1 VKFDYI
7 IIGSGVAGLYFA
19 DSIPKDKKCLILCKS
34 DQWACNTYLAQGGI
48 AVSKSSADT
57 ASHIADTMAA
67 GAGLCDLEA
76 VERLCKGSVDALREL
91 IDGGMKFDSDELGN
105 VLFTKE
111 AAHSEARIVHA
122 DGDATGKELYL
133 YLAGKNAHR
142 VFENTVVVD
151 LLVRDGVCY
160 GVTALTK
167 NETIENFYAD
177 NVIIASGGVGSLYLY
192 STNETSISA
201 DVHGLVLEHGGQL
214 QDMEMMQFHPTVY
227 HDPRYA
233 RKVLLTEALRGEG
246 AHIVDENGRRFLF
259 DFDPRGELAPRD
271 VVSIA
276 IATYTKNTGAKA
288 YLSFDGFEREYF
300 KKRFPNIFENMK
312 SLGFHLPQDNVP
324 IYPAFHY
331 AIGGIKTTLDGLVEG
346 FTNLYAIGEAAS
358 NRVHGANRLASNSL
372 LEGLVFAKIA
382 AKHSLEAGF
391 KTKDAVFEV
400 SDEKLFCDGDIAL
413 KQDLRTLMWEDV
425 GIVRTRDKL
434 QEAKTQIEKWLAKGV
449 GRMARLRLLV
459 AKNMVQSALNRT
471 DSLGA
476 HMISKITQKETK
488 IDEKCPNN
496 SI

>member
-1 VKFDYI
+1 LKFDYI

-19 DSIPKDKKCLILCKS
+19 DNIPKDKKCLILCKS
-34 DQWACNTYLAQGGI
+34 DQWACNTFLAQGGV
-48 AVSKSSADT
+48 AVSKSIEAV
-57 ASHIADTMAA
+57 ASHVSDTIAA
-67 GAGLCDLEA
+67 GAGLCDKDA
-76 VERLCKGSVDALREL
+76 VETLCQNSVEL
-91 IDGGMKFDSDELGN
+91 LQELVDGGMKFDTDASGN
-105 VLFTKE
+105 ILFTKE

-142 VFENTVVVD
+142 VFDHTVAVD
-151 LLVRDGVCY
+151 LLVRDGICY

-167 NETIENFYAD
+167 NETVENFYAD
-177 NVIIASGGVGSLYLY
+177 NVVIASGGVGSLYLY

-201 DVHGLVLEHGGQL
+201 DMHGLILEHGGIL

-246 AHIVDENGRRFLF
+246 AHVVDGNGRRFLF

-276 IATYTKNTGAKA
+276 IAKYVKETGAKA
-288 YLSFDGFEREYF
+288 YLSFESFEPEYF
-300 KKRFPNIFENMK
+300 KKRFPNICENMK
-312 SLGFHLPQDNVP
+312 GLGFHLPQDKVP

-331 AIGGIKTTLDGLVEG
+331 AIGGIKTSLNGLVDG
-346 FTNLYAIGEAAS
+346 FANLYAIGEAAS

-372 LEGLVFAKIA
+372 LEGLVFAKLA
-382 AKHSLEAGF
+382 AKHSLENGF
-391 KTKDAVFEV
+391 ETEDTSFDVCP
-400 SDEKLFCDGDIAL
+400 EKLVCEGDNAL
-413 KQDLRTLMWEDV
+413 KQDLRKLMWEDV
-425 GIVRTRDKL
+425 GIVRTKEKL
-434 QEAKTQIEKWLAKGV
+434 LEAKAQIDEWLDSGV

-471 DSLGA
+471 SSLGA
-476 HMISKITQKETK
+476 HMIQNDKEGEQK
-488 IDEKCPNN
+488 
-496 SI
+496 